1 MSYYCIIML
10 VVQYFFIHLCS
21 PDSHDLSN
29 GECEAPDLCDK
40 DGRHSL
46 VQSCAV
52 HVDGGSDGNDKA
64 SHSHVNL
71 VLLLKT
77 LEGHWQG
84 S

>member
-1 MSYYCIIML
+1 MT
-10 VVQYFFIHLCS
+10 S

-29 GECEAPDLCDK
+29 GEREAPDLCDK
-40 DGRHSL
+40 DGSHSL

-52 HVDGGSDGNDKA
+52 HVDGGSDGDDEA